1 MWPAL
6 RLASAEAAIETPPA
20 ASFPPP
26 TCPPP
31 APCWKPPCRR
41 RWQGAKD
48 ETGILSFLFPSIWM
62 SCHGIIVLDK
72 PRGMSSFQAAR
83 AVGRALGERR
93 AGHGGTLDPA
103 ASGVLPIC
111 LGEATKLAFFL
122 QAGDK
127 EYEAEIEFGVATDT
141 L

>member
-1 MWPAL
+1 
-6 RLASAEAAIETPPA
+6 
-20 ASFPPP
+20 
-26 TCPPP
+26 
-31 APCWKPPCRR
+31 
-41 RWQGAKD
+41 
-48 ETGILSFLFPSIWM
+48 M

-111 LGEATKLAFFL
+111 LGEATKLASFL

-127 EYEAEIEFGVATDT
+127 EYEAEIVFGVATDT
-141 L
+141 LDADGRVTARADASRLSGADVAAALPRFRGRF